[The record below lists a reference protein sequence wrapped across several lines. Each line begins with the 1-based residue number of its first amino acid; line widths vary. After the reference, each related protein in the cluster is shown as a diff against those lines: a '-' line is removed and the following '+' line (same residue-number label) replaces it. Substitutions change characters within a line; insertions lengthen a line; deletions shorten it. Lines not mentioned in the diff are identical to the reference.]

1 MPVVHSVVSGSAIGF
16 WMNNTM
22 RLKRVGEIG
31 TEPGIYTGYVRVFGG
46 SGQVK
51 TLEIVVGDGS
61 FGSGSSFDLRSDFVY
76 DSGSLN
82 GASNQIPISTT
93 GDAQFASGASK
104 YWSRVDRFTRTYS
117 IAQLSFSFRK
127 TSNNTTPTYLYIN
140 AQGDGSYR
148 YLSNV
153 EYAFYRFSES

>member
-1 MPVVHSVVSGSAIGF
+1 
-16 WMNNTM
+16 M
-22 RLKRVGEIG
+22 RVKRVGEIG

-51 TLEIVVGDGS
+51 TLEVVVGDGT
-61 FGSGSSFDLRSDFVY
+61 FGSGSSFDIRSDFVY

-82 GASNQIPISTT
+82 GASNQIPIVTT
-93 GDAQFASGASK
+93 GGAQFASGASK
-104 YWSRVDRFTRTYS
+104 YWSRVDRFTQTYS